1 MSNKT
6 TVETVSI
13 ADINEGDT
21 ILRDGGERTVV
32 AEVISC
38 VPFLLRYRDTD
49 GTERYSFSDCALRV
63 VPDEPTE
70 EEPVWPDADFI
81 RIIRGTENGDRIDG
95 SLAHRI
101 GSQRSFRL
109 LDGPK
114 AGSCVILDFEKDA
127 IFEWEEVAAV
137 TKFAI
142 PADLGTPT
150 EEEPEDDEPEND
162 DDAESE
168 DEAEDEEEEECD
180 GSCLACT
187 IMRLIAAAANIREPE
202 EATE

>member
-1 MSNKT
+1 MTRITT

-13 ADINEGDT
+13 TDIKAGDT

-32 AEVISC
+32 AEVTSC
-38 VPFLLRYRDTD
+38 LPHLLRYRDTN
-49 GTERYSFSDCALRV
+49 GTERYYFSDCALRV
-63 VPDEPTE
+63 VPDEPA
-70 EEPVWPDADFI
+70 EEPVWPGVDFI

-114 AGSCVILDFEKDA
+114 VGSCVVLDFEGDA
-127 IFEWEEVAAV
+127 IFEWEEVVAV
-137 TKFAI
+137 SKSAI
-142 PADLGTPT
+142 LTDLGTPT
-150 EEEPEDDEPEND
+150 EEEPEDDNTN

-168 DEAEDEEEEECD
+168 DEDEEECD
-180 GSCLACT
+180 GSCLAC
-187 IMRLIAAAANIREPE
+187 ILMRVLTMAAGKEDAA
-202 EATE
+202 